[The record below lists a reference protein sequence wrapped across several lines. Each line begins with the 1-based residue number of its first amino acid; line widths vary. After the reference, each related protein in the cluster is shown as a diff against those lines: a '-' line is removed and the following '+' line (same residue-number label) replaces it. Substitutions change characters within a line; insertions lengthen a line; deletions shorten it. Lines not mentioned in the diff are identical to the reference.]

1 MAARVYKADLK
12 RQFPNMSPE
21 EIEARA
27 FQKYQNFKSSGTSGS
42 EVKSFA
48 DANTAFK
55 GIQYTRDWKKY
66 VEENYGKGAQAQLQA
81 RKDWIDDFRSGNSAQ
96 AAPPPAAAQNRP
108 APQQTRPASS
118 PNVIKLD

>member
-1 MAARVYKADLK
+1 
-12 RQFPNMSPE
+12 MSDQ
-21 EIEARA
+21 EIDAKA
-27 FQKYQNFKSSGTSGS
+27 FQKYQNFKSVGTAGA

-48 DANTAFK
+48 DANAAFK
-55 GIQYTRDWKKY
+55 GVQYSRDWKKY

-108 APQQTRPASS
+108 APQQTRPAAS